1 MHLSAAVSGLRVR
14 QNTDGT
20 RRYKETGN
28 PWRKGAGRK
37 SPFKEREAQGIRA
50 GIWFASQERAMAA
63 RRQISA
69 GHRRVNSQRTVYR
82 ASAASGS
89 GMRRTYAGAGNSNRG
104 RDIRL
109 DTYEDGN
116 AVRRLDEETE
126 EVERPRK
133 KRQVSR
139 RTREN
144 RERAMNVGIGYILF
158 LTAVCIASVYF
169 CIHYLQLRSELINQ
183 NETIAAMQN
192 DLSKL
197 TTDNDALY
205 KNARL
210 GQRLPI
216 CIR

>member
-1 MHLSAAVSGLRVR
+1 
-14 QNTDGT
+14 
-20 RRYKETGN
+20 
-28 PWRKGAGRK
+28 
-37 SPFKEREAQGIRA
+37 
-50 GIWFASQERAMAA
+50 
-63 RRQISA
+63 
-69 GHRRVNSQRTVYR
+69 
-82 ASAASGS
+82 
-89 GMRRTYAGAGNSNRG
+89 MRRTYAGAGNSNRG
-104 RDIRL
+104 RAIRL

-205 KNARL
+205 KSALASVSMDDVRQTALTTLNLHYATES
-210 GQRLPI
+210 Q
-216 CIR
+216 IRYYDANDESYVRQFTDIDGNN

>member
-1 MHLSAAVSGLRVR
+1 
-14 QNTDGT
+14 
-20 RRYKETGN
+20 
-28 PWRKGAGRK
+28 
-37 SPFKEREAQGIRA
+37 
-50 GIWFASQERAMAA
+50 MAA

-104 RDIRL
+104 RAIRL

-205 KNARL
+205 KSALASVSMDDVRQTALTTLNLHYATES
-210 GQRLPI
+210 Q
-216 CIR
+216 IRYYDANDESYVRQFTDIDGNN